1 MAIAPDVLL
10 SEQPLSPL
18 RRKTIV
24 VGLLGCGV
32 VGGGVAA
39 RLLGEGRINTSPAS
53 LARVLVRDLHKA
65 RFPES
70 VTPLLTTRA
79 EDIIDD
85 PEVQIVVET
94 IGGTG
99 IAVELV
105 ERALRRGKHVVSAN
119 KALVA
124 HAGPRLAALA
134 RDHHAAFRY
143 EASVGGAIPIVRA
156 LADCL
161 AAEDVVELS
170 GVMNGTSNYIMGAMA
185 QGKSFDEALHEAQVA
200 GYAEPDPTNDV
211 EGIDAAQKLCVLSA
225 IGYRRTVRLDRV
237 VRQSLR
243 ALSPADFVFAK
254 REGYALVPLTYGRR
268 SEEEVIEAVVSPAY
282 VPADHE
288 FARPKGP
295 GNVVRV
301 VGVHSGPLHF
311 SGTGAGRSATAS
323 AVFSD
328 LVEIARRLE
337 RWEHQKTEVHDAL
350 PLRVQAPKL
359 GLLLRVEPGAAQR
372 VATVL
377 RGRDLVADVLGDD
390 GVKVAHCSLD
400 HCRALLHD
408 AHLGAAVHSLYPLL
422 EE

>member
-1 MAIAPDVLL
+1 
-10 SEQPLSPL
+10 
-18 RRKTIV
+18 
-24 VGLLGCGV
+24 
-32 VGGGVAA
+32 
-39 RLLGEGRINTSPAS
+39 
-53 LARVLVRDLHKA
+53 
-65 RFPES
+65 RFPEG
-70 VTPLLTTRA
+70 VMPLLTTDP
-79 EDIIDD
+79 EDILDD

-161 AAEDVVELS
+161 AAEDVIELS
-170 GVMNGTSNYIMGAMA
+170 GVINGTSNYIMGAMA
-185 QGKSFDEALHEAQVA
+185 GGKSFDEALHEAQVA

-225 IGYRRTVRLDRV
+225 IAYKRTVRLDRV

-243 ALSPADFVFAK
+243 ALSPEDFAFAK
-254 REGYALVPLTYGRR
+254 RSGYALVPLTYGRR
-268 SEEEVIEAVVSPAY
+268 TDEETVEALVSPAY

-311 SGTGAGRSATAS
+311 LGTGAGRDATAS

-328 LVEIARRLE
+328 LVEIGRRLE

-359 GLLLRVEPGAAQR
+359 GLLLRVESGAAQR

-377 RGRDLVADVLGDD
+377 RARDLDATVVSDD
-390 GVKVAHCSLD
+390 GVKVEHCALD
-400 HCRALLHD
+400 ACRAVLGD
-408 AHLGAAVHSLYPLL
+408 AHLGDAVRSVYPLL
-422 EE
+422 DE